1 MTGDTVW
8 NQRKM
13 MLGVLYFVRLLMK
26 MEKGTDYFFSEGN
39 GLVNGWT
46 LLEEAL
52 QDMGTKES
60 RGEKRKSTNTNF
72 HKKAEIL
79 KEDQIKNQP
88 CPDTMSSGK
97 NEDTIWLDMSDCIL
111 KRDLGLLKY
120 GVAGKWKSQPAT
132 NTI

>member
-1 MTGDTVW
+1 MEWRENDRRYSLESKKNDVGRFILCSVADEDGK
-8 NQRKM
+8 RH
-13 MLGVLYFVRLLMK
+13 RL
-26 MEKGTDYFFSEGN
+26 FFSEGN

-79 KEDQIKNQP
+79 KEDQRKMTGDTVWNQRK
-88 CPDTMSSGK
+88 M
-97 NEDTIWLDMSDCIL
+97 M
-111 KRDLGLLKY
+111 LG
-120 GVAGKWKSQPAT
+120 GGGEGGMAGE
-132 NTI
+132 